1 MSGLLFHMIGTA
13 PEPVAPFS
21 HATEVDGWVFLT
33 GQLPIYPGKPQAPL
47 PEGIEA
53 QARLVIDNL
62 RHVLAGLR
70 LDLRD
75 VVRVG
80 AYLAHFDEDYG
91 IFNRLYQ
98 SYFEPTRLPAR
109 TCIGVSALARGARV
123 EIDLIARR
131 P

>member
-33 GQLPIYPGKPQAPL
+33 GQLPIYPGQPQAAL

-62 RHVLAGLR
+62 RRVLAGLR

-80 AYLAHFDEDYG
+80 AYLTHFDEDYG

-109 TCIGVSALARGARV
+109 TCVGVSALARGARV